1 MSDTTN
7 SPNPADEPRTEA
19 INWLAG
25 QFRWETLLAD
35 LHELAEK
42 QAAPVVELDRRDEDA
57 TPNRDADAGG
67 NAESA
72 A

>member
-7 SPNPADEPRTEA
+7 SPKPADRARSEA
-19 INWLAG
+19 LNWLAG

-42 QAAPVVELDRRDEDA
+42 QAAPVVELEQRDRTRPGKKE
-57 TPNRDADAGG
+57 T
-67 NAESA
+67 A